1 MRFLCDLLPEMRC
14 LLIVPRFQEPQNLK
28 NSRYRSRTDF
38 SRSWVLR
45 GSVPLIRSAVW
56 RNRTSKSFPTDWLAT
71 SSNTIMGIRHTGWM
85 NRHSITPLTQKNTS
99 HIQSKQGE
107 LNHSSSN
114 TLEEIGGVRLE
125 LYKPEGTD
133 LQSACFSNCIS
144 TNNRRLTVSNN
155 IYRAMQCT
163 MRLFKVHIVLP
174 PIYTQLFYSSS
185 SSWRF

>member
-1 MRFLCDLLPEMRC
+1 MIFRFTHLQTPHEG
-14 LLIVPRFQEPQNLK
+14 VEPP
-28 NSRYRSRTDF
+28 SRIS
-38 SRSWVLR
+38 
-45 GSVPLIRSAVW
+45 
-56 RNRTSKSFPTDWLAT
+56 TDWLAT

-99 HIQSKQGE
+99 HIQSKQGG

>member
-1 MRFLCDLLPEMRC
+1 MAVNSSFVFKNRKTWKIAD
-14 LLIVPRFQEPQNLK
+14 IGVEPII
-28 NSRYRSRTDF
+28 

-45 GSVPLIRSAVW
+45 DIPFHSSANAAWRS
-56 RNRTSKSFPTDWLAT
+56 RTSKSNIDWLV
-71 SSNTIMGIRHTGWM
+71 SNQLQYHYGNTAYCWM

-99 HIQSKQGE
+99 HIQSKQGG